1 MVGSIITMLCGVGLI
16 VASMFYLVPT
26 AQKRTTGWTKILDN
40 TGGWIHDNWIWCLMI
55 LLAIILIFVVVYI
68 AIAQKNIK

>member
-1 MVGSIITMLCGVGLI
+1 MAGSIISIILGVGLI

-26 AQKRTTGWTKILDN
+26 AQKKTTGWTKILDN
-40 TGGWIHDNWIWCLMI
+40 TSGWIHDNWIWCLMI

-68 AIAQKNIK
+68 ALAQKRFK

>member
-1 MVGSIITMLCGVGLI
+1 MAGSIISMIIGVGII

-26 AQKRTTGWTKILDN
+26 AQKKATGWTKVLDN
-40 TGGWIHDNWIWCLMI
+40 TSGWIHDNWIWCLMI

-68 AIAQKNIK
+68 ALAQKKLR

>member
-16 VASMFYLVPT
+16 IASMFYLVPT
-26 AQKRTTGWTKILDN
+26 AQKKATGWTKLLDN
-40 TGGWIHDNWIWCLMI
+40 TTGWIHDNWIWCLMI

-68 AIAQKNIK
+68 AITQNKLK